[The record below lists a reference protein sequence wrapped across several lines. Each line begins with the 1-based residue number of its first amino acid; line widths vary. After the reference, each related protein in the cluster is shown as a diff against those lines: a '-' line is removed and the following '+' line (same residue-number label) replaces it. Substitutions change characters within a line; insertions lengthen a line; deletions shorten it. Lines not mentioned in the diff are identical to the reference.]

1 MSSSPLAPIALVH
14 PAPYDRTGAGDIIV
28 TLNVSRAFRFRVV
41 AENSD
46 DSTGNI
52 TAVAWK
58 KSAVGDHY
66 GPSESLTVS
75 SPVAPGD
82 SWGASDYGDCVDQL
96 ELTVTVDDDAT
107 ITVSLA
113 GV

>member
-1 MSSSPLAPIALVH
+1 MIPTALIRPEQH
-14 PAPYDRTGAGDIIV
+14 SRTGAGTIPV
-28 TLNVSRAFRFRVV
+28 TLNVARAFRFRLVI
-41 AENSD
+41 ENDAS
-46 DSTGNI
+46 STGDI
-52 TAVAWK
+52 TAIAWR

-96 ELTVTVDDDAT
+96 EVTITVDDDAT
-107 ITVSLA
+107 INVSLA